1 LEETKKIS
9 HGRKQQQQQHD
20 NSRTNQ
26 TEPNKSERPAA
37 AQEKKKNGE
46 GQIQVRP
53 AAEETEQRPDNTKI
67 GWRNTAKG
75 TIFQLK
81 SNVITTDPWKSPPSL
96 IWLKIKN
103 SVLGSLLH

>member
-9 HGRKQQQQQHD
+9 HGRKQQQHD

-37 AQEKKKNGE
+37 AQEKKKKNGE

-67 GWRNTAKG
+67 G
-75 TIFQLK
+75 
-81 SNVITTDPWKSPPSL
+81 
-96 IWLKIKN
+96 
-103 SVLGSLLH
+103 